1 MARSHYHDWMQFYMQ
16 IKLFPLSPKKKIR
29 LRKSSSLHHSQAND
43 YSRREEQKKK
53 ILPLLQ
59 LNERGPPWA
68 LSDLRS
74 AAADG
79 MDYGASEHGTGTE
92 RQGNMGDDS
101 RQQCEQT
108 RTKGVVLWMG
118 EQARQGN
125 QGLKASSRRRHRCQ
139 TRRICLCWRPS

>member
-53 ILPLLQ
+53 SCHSSSSMREGHRELSAIWGPQ
-59 LNERGPPWA
+59 QRMGWTMERVSMG
-68 LSDLRS
+68 
-74 AAADG
+74 
-79 MDYGASEHGTGTE
+79 
-92 RQGNMGDDS
+92 QGRRDKETWETS

-125 QGLKASSRRRHRCQ
+125 QGLKASSRRRDRCQ
-139 TRRICLCWRPS
+139 TRRICLCWRPR